1 MKYAVLVVLDL
12 DVAALD
18 GEDARL
24 KVEKLTEDRVRTGLE
39 TAGRGITIKMMRTK
53 LLGLS
58 EKLPAGEEEG
68 DYLPE

>member
-1 MKYAVLVVLDL
+1 MKYAVMVVLDL

-18 GEDARL
+18 GEDACL

-39 TAGRGITIKMMRTK
+39 TAGRGITVRKLRTK

-58 EKLPAGEEEG
+58 EELPGH
-68 DYLPE
+68 PE